1 MEENFKHCTKTMLH
15 LRMWLDTH
23 PYPGQ
28 ASVAGL
34 PRAVIMPYH
43 AMVAIPSSEH
53 QTRIITPSP
62 FTPTAPPGHLAIHAP
77 GALREWP
84 LREWPLR
91 EGPLREVRSA

>member
-43 AMVAIPSSEH
+43 ESCNGCNPVLG
-53 QTRIITPSP
+53 TPD
-62 FTPTAPPGHLAIHAP
+62 
-77 GALREWP
+77 
-84 LREWPLR
+84 
-91 EGPLREVRSA
+91 